1 MDSNGDSS
9 GNSNVDT
16 ANAANEAMGAGS
28 NGAPAA
34 TLTEAEAIRLAQ
46 AGNGE
51 AFEFLYQMHCR
62 RVYALCMRMTG
73 NPAEAEDLTQ
83 DAFLQLFRKISSFRG
98 ESSFSTW
105 LHRLTVNVVLM
116 RFRRKRHPEVSLD
129 EPGGA
134 SGDDAAALPFEIGEP
149 DLRVRGTLD
158 RVMLDR
164 AIKQLPAG
172 YKVMFLL
179 HDIQGYAHEEIAQ
192 ILGCSIGNSKSQLH
206 KARLRMR
213 ELLTSRIRRARRK
226 RAAKTGRT
234 SGAAV
239 RLKWPAPSGA

>member
-1 MDSNGDSS
+1 MDSSRD
-9 GNSNVDT
+9 SNVDA
-16 ANAANEAMGAGS
+16 ANAANEVASAGS

-34 TLTEAEAIRLAQ
+34 ALTETEAIRLAQ
-46 AGNGE
+46 AGDAE

-73 NPAEAEDLTQ
+73 NPAEAQDLTQ

-116 RFRRKRHPEVSLD
+116 RFRRKRHPEISLD
-129 EPGGA
+129 EPAA
-134 SGDDAAALPFEIGEP
+134 SGDEATPLTFEIGEP

-158 RVMLDR
+158 RMMLDR
-164 AIKQLPAG
+164 AIEQLPAG
-172 YKVMFLL
+172 YKVMFVL
-179 HDIQGYAHEEIAQ
+179 HDIQGYAHEEIAR

-226 RAAKTGRT
+226 RSAKAGRM
-234 SGAAV
+234 SGAV
-239 RLKWPAPSGA
+239 VGLKWPAPSGA

>member
-1 MDSNGDSS
+1 MDSHANG
-9 GNSNVDT
+9 
-16 ANAANEAMGAGS
+16 ANLADAANEVAGAGP
-28 NGAPAA
+28 NGAPSAA
-34 TLTEAEAIRLAQ
+34 LTESEAIRLAQ
-46 AGNGE
+46 AGDAG
-51 AFEFLYQMHCR
+51 AFELLYRMHSN
-62 RVYALCMRMTG
+62 RVYALCMHMTG
-73 NPAEAEDLTQ
+73 NPAEAQDLTQ

-129 EPGGA
+129 EPA
-134 SGDDAAALPFEIGEP
+134 APGDEAAGLPFEIGEP

-158 RVMLDR
+158 RLLLDH
-164 AIKQLPAG
+164 AIKQLPEG
-172 YKVMFLL
+172 YKLMFIL
-179 HDIQGYAHEEIAQ
+179 HDVQGYAHGEIAQ

-226 RAAKTGRT
+226 CAAKAGGTASAPLG
-234 SGAAV
+234 
-239 RLKWPAPSGA
+239 LKCPAPSGA